1 MIPFPTTGGNSYI
14 VPARSRTVSS
24 IGGEYGFGF
33 GFSSAAGAGG
43 VGGIGSGGIGSPGG
57 TGTSSM
63 FGPRKLLRT
72 LSTVSIHE
80 SVEGLAGG
88 LAAMGPIG
96 KAIIERRE
104 TAADAPP
111 SELPRDFLT
120 VREEEDGDGDGEWGR
135 RSASGGGGGSR
146 GGSERDTGSARDS
159 EKVKKKE
166 FEAEKDKDK
175 DREVE
180 KDKGVLGKGRG

>member
-1 MIPFPTTGGNSYI
+1 
-14 VPARSRTVSS
+14 
-24 IGGEYGFGF
+24 
-33 GFSSAAGAGG
+33 
-43 VGGIGSGGIGSPGG
+43 
-57 TGTSSM
+57 M

-120 VREEEDGDGDGEWGR
+120 VREEEDGDGEWGR
-135 RSASGGGGGSR
+135 SAGGSR
-146 GGSERDTGSARDS
+146 GGSERDTGSVRDS

-166 FEAEKDKDK
+166 FDAEKDKDK
-175 DREVE
+175 EREVE
-180 KDKGVLGKGRG
+180 KEKGVSGEGEGSNVGVKSVEQAGTPGSARSGESKENRSAGDSTPSKKKEKRFIIF